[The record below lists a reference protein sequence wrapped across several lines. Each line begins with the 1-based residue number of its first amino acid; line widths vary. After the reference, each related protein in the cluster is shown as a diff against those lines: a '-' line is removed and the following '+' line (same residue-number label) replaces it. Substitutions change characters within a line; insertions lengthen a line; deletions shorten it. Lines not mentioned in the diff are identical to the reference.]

1 MAGIRKYRKIAYVES
16 ESPAMVHPFAK
27 ISGICYGINWTR
39 PVFHISTM
47 TILKRLYKS
56 HLSPTSPSTKPSSL
70 SLFQIS
76 KQKPSKKKKLSLAY
90 HPDRLQLPSEKIQK
104 PKMHLSTII
113 TLFVAGLA
121 PAAILAA
128 PAESHGPPP
137 SGISGHMGPPPSG
150 TPPSGTPPSG
160 TPPPKPTGTPSGPPP
175 SGIFSGPPPT
185 STPA

>member
-1 MAGIRKYRKIAYVES
+1 MSGYFNGNGSLFQVKPSKESMAGIRKYRKIAYVES

-76 KQKPSKKKKLSLAY
+76 KQKPSKKK
-90 HPDRLQLPSEKIQK
+90 
-104 PKMHLSTII
+104 TII
-113 TLFVAGLA
+113 SIPSRQTPA
-121 PAAILAA
+121 PVRENTKAKNASFNHHHALRCW
-128 PAESHGPPP
+128 
-137 SGISGHMGPPPSG
+137 SG
-150 TPPSGTPPSG
+150 TSRHLGCAS
-160 TPPPKPTGTPSGPPP
+160 
-175 SGIFSGPPPT
+175 
-185 STPA
+185 